1 MELAREEAEIF
12 IMIQIVLEAQSH
24 SPMPII
30 HSSTFILA
38 ILWPHKEFQS
48 VGLTHAYSFL
58 KFSFFHLSLN
68 SWLSL

>member
-1 MELAREEAEIF
+1 MELDREEAEIF

-38 ILWPHKEFQS
+38 IL
-48 VGLTHAYSFL
+48 
-58 KFSFFHLSLN
+58 
-68 SWLSL
+68 